1 MAKSKLNNIEN
12 LISQY
17 LITHISISNYS
28 NILIALENNHEE
40 FKKIVKE
47 KKSMKQW
54 KKALESWKIVMS

>member
-28 NILIALENNHEE
+28 NILIALENSHEE